1 MDRTRKATRER
12 NEVTLHHRTEND
24 AVRIAAIVAEKL
36 VELEA
41 SIEQLKQTSAGA
53 AELSRR
59 IKTFGECLRSDE
71 ETTTEFYEKLR
82 LWLDLT
88 IPQTKS
94 PLHPPRQT
102 NSHESHPE
110 F

>member
-1 MDRTRKATRER
+1 MDRTRKATREG

-24 AVRIAAIVAEKL
+24 AVRIAEIVAEKL

-41 SIEQLKQTSAGA
+41 SIEQRKQTPAGA
-53 AELSRR
+53 AEFARR
-59 IKTFGECLRSDE
+59 IKAFGECRRSDE
-71 ETTTEFYEKLR
+71 ETTTEFYDKLR

-88 IPQTKS
+88 IPQTKA

-102 NSHESHPE
+102 NSSEPSPE
-110 F
+110 